1 MILIMADKNKIRTKL
16 ILEGLIAFFL
26 AMIPLIFYFYKY
38 IPAKSDASWNI
49 LWFEF
54 TDNGYKDV
62 ATAFYFYIGK
72 FVPLSLLIIWFITCK
87 QWWYHVLLIPIA
99 MYSFQLYSV
108 LSEDIT
114 KIDENEILY
123 LLGVCMVVI
132 PIVYFIRLKLV
143 DKYVHGIDLEAME
156 AELTALKKKQAA
168 RSSNAKLDKFISS
181 EVSEHSP
188 KEDQAKFEKKDTPS
202 PTNNIESSF
211 REVQHKL
218 NNWLNLKF

>member
-1 MILIMADKNKIRTKL
+1 MADKNKIRTKL

-168 RSSNAKLDKFISS
+168 RSGNTKLDKFISS
-181 EVSEHSP
+181 ETPKNSSTGYQSMSEKINTQLS
-188 KEDQAKFEKKDTPS
+188 
-202 PTNNIESSF
+202 TNNIESNF
-211 REVQHKL
+211 KQVQSKL
-218 NNWLNLKF
+218 NNWLHLKF